1 MNKNFSFYILNL
13 VNHLTCELIGFEI
26 GSTIVM
32 NWLINNFNLR
42 SQNLGLETFTVG
54 YLGVG
59 GGLTGLTIGVL
70 VSLVI
75 SHRLGRRF
83 GKDLSFGFHPVLKL
97 TVLSLLTSFLILLGL
112 LFFLPKEY

>member
-13 VNHLTCELIGFEI
+13 VNHLICELIGFEI

-32 NWLINNFNLR
+32 NRLINNFSLR

-59 GGLTGLTIGVL
+59 GGLAGLVIGL
-70 VSLVI
+70 FISIII
-75 SHRLGRRF
+75 SHRFGRRF
-83 GKDLSFGFHPVLKL
+83 GKDLSFDSHPVLKM
-97 TVLSLLTSFLILLGL
+97 TTLSLLTSFFILISLLVL
-112 LFFLPKEY
+112 LPKEY